1 MAVPDRRTLAVAI
14 EQRPRGLSYSVGT
27 SSIPLLG
34 ECVGEVLDHSAQAN
48 PEAPALVS
56 CHQNRR
62 FTYAQFRAAV
72 EQVARALLH
81 LGIQKGDR
89 VGIWATN
96 CFEWVIVQFATAKI
110 GAILVNINPS
120 YRAYEL
126 KYALA
131 QSQCQ
136 TLIMVPRFR
145 DSDFVSIFFE
155 TCPEAIT
162 SEPGALWSKSVPLLR
177 NLILIAESVPSSFWA
192 WNDVLGM
199 GDQCSEGDL
208 RARERTLS
216 FDDPINIQYTSGTT
230 GRPKGAMLT
239 HHNLVNNALLVGE
252 SMKLQQK
259 DSICLPVP
267 FYHCF
272 GMVMGNLAA
281 VVARAAIIIP
291 ADYFDPLATLRAV
304 ANERCTA
311 LYGVP
316 TMFRAELEHPEFS
329 KFDLSSLRTGIMA
342 GAPCPI
348 LLMKRVVSEMHCQE
362 ITIAYGQTESS
373 PVITQTTTEDPI
385 ELRVNTVG
393 KALPHTEVK
402 IIDVATGRIVP
413 RGTSGELCT
422 RAYSV
427 MKGYY
432 DDEAATKAAID
443 VNRWLHTGDIAIMD
457 EEGYCNIVGRVRD
470 LIIRGGENIYPREIE
485 EFLYNCPGIIEV
497 QVFGIPDVKF
507 GEEIAAF
514 VKLKTGA
521 TTTPEDIKAFCQGK
535 IANFKIPK
543 HIKIV
548 NEFPMTVTGKI
559 QKFRMR
565 QILAE
570 ELGLRRATHIETA

>member
-1 MAVPDRRTLAVAI
+1 
-14 EQRPRGLSYSVGT
+14 
-27 SSIPLLG
+27 
-34 ECVGEVLDHSAQAN
+34 
-48 PEAPALVS
+48 
-56 CHQNRR
+56 
-62 FTYAQFRAAV
+62 
-72 EQVARALLH
+72 
-81 LGIQKGDR
+81 
-89 VGIWATN
+89 
-96 CFEWVIVQFATAKI
+96 
-110 GAILVNINPS
+110 
-120 YRAYEL
+120 
-126 KYALA
+126 
-131 QSQCQ
+131 
-136 TLIMVPRFR
+136 
-145 DSDFVSIFFE
+145 
-155 TCPEAIT
+155 
-162 SEPGALWSKSVPLLR
+162 
-177 NLILIAESVPSSFWA
+177 
-192 WNDVLGM
+192 
-199 GDQCSEGDL
+199 
-208 RARERTLS
+208 
-216 FDDPINIQYTSGTT
+216 
-230 GRPKGAMLT
+230 
-239 HHNLVNNALLVGE
+239 
-252 SMKLQQK
+252 
-259 DSICLPVP
+259 
-267 FYHCF
+267 
-272 GMVMGNLAA
+272 
-281 VVARAAIIIP
+281 
-291 ADYFDPLATLRAV
+291 
-304 ANERCTA
+304 
-311 LYGVP
+311 
-316 TMFRAELEHPEFS
+316 
-329 KFDLSSLRTGIMA
+329 
-342 GAPCPI
+342 
-348 LLMKRVVSEMHCQE
+348 
-362 ITIAYGQTESS
+362 
-373 PVITQTTTEDPI
+373 
-385 ELRVNTVG
+385 
-393 KALPHTEVK
+393 VK

>member
-1 MAVPDRRTLAVAI
+1 M
-14 EQRPRGLSYSVGT
+14 
-27 SSIPLLG
+27 
-34 ECVGEVLDHSAQAN
+34 
-48 PEAPALVS
+48 
-56 CHQNRR
+56 
-62 FTYAQFRAAV
+62 
-72 EQVARALLH
+72 
-81 LGIQKGDR
+81 
-89 VGIWATN
+89 
-96 CFEWVIVQFATAKI
+96 
-110 GAILVNINPS
+110 
-120 YRAYEL
+120 
-126 KYALA
+126 
-131 QSQCQ
+131 
-136 TLIMVPRFR
+136 
-145 DSDFVSIFFE
+145 
-155 TCPEAIT
+155 
-162 SEPGALWSKSVPLLR
+162 R
-177 NLILIAESVPSSFWA
+177 NLILIAESVPCSFWA
-192 WNDVLGM
+192 WNDVARM
-199 GDQCSEGDL
+199 GDQCSEADL
-208 RARERTLS
+208 RAREHALS

-230 GRPKGAMLT
+230 GRPNGAMLT

-252 SMKLQQK
+252 SMKLHQK

-281 VVARAAIIIP
+281 MVAGAAIVIP

-304 ANERCTA
+304 ADERCTA

-393 KALPHTEVK
+393 KVLPHTEVK
-402 IIDVATGRIVP
+402 IIEVSTGKIVP

-422 RAYSV
+422 RGYLV

-432 DDEAATKAAID
+432 NDEVATKATID
-443 VNRWLHTGDIAIMD
+443 ENRWLHTGDTAIMD
-457 EEGYCNIVGRVRD
+457 EEGYCNIVGRLKD
-470 LIIRGGENIYPREIE
+470 MIIRGGENISPREIE
-485 EFLYNCPGIIEV
+485 EFLYHCPGISEI
-497 QVFGIPDVKF
+497 QVFGIPDVKL

-514 VKLKTGA
+514 VKLTTD
-521 TTTPEDIKAFCQGK
+521 TTTTTEDIKAFCKGK
-535 IANFKIPK
+535 IASFKIPRY
-543 HIKIV
+543 IKIV

-565 QILAE
+565 QMLVE
-570 ELGLRRATHIETA
+570 ELGLRTAIHIETA

>member
-1 MAVPDRRTLAVAI
+1 MTVRDRRALALPI
-14 EQRPRGLSYSVGT
+14 DQRPHVLSYSVGT
-27 SSIPLLG
+27 GLIPLLG
-34 ECVGEVLDHSAQAN
+34 ECVGEVLDHSAAAN
-48 PEAPALVS
+48 PEASALVS

-62 FTYAQFRAAV
+62 FTYAQFRDVV
-72 EQVARALLH
+72 EQFARALLH
-81 LGIQKGDR
+81 LEIQKGDR

-155 TCPEAIT
+155 ACPEATT
-162 SEPGALWSKSVPLLR
+162 SEPGALWSKPLPLLR

-192 WNDVLGM
+192 WNDIVRM
-199 GDQCSEGDL
+199 GEQCHEGDL
-208 RARERTLS
+208 RAREHTLS

-239 HHNLVNNALLVGE
+239 HHNLVNNALLVGK
-252 SMKLQQK
+252 SMKLQQT

-281 VVARAAIIIP
+281 AVAGAAIVIP
-291 ADYFDPLATLRAV
+291 AEYFDALATLRAV

-316 TMFRAELEHPEFS
+316 TMFRAELEHPEFA

-348 LLMKRVVSEMHCQE
+348 LLMKRVVHEMHCRE

-373 PVITQTTTEDPI
+373 PVITQTTTDDPI

-402 IIDVATGRIVP
+402 IIDISTGRTVP

-432 DDEAATKAAID
+432 NDEVASKAAID
-443 VNRWLHTGDIAIMD
+443 ENRWLHTGDIAIMD
-457 EEGYCNIVGRVRD
+457 EEGYCNIVGRVKD
-470 LIIRGGENIYPREIE
+470 MIIRGGENIYPREIE
-485 EFLYNCPGIIEV
+485 EFLYNCPGVSEV
-497 QVFGIPDVKF
+497 QVFGIPDLKF

-514 VKLKTGA
+514 VKLRTGA
-521 TTTPEDIKAFCQGK
+521 TTTPEDIKAYCKGK
-535 IANFKIPK
+535 IASFKIPK
-543 HIKIV
+543 YIKV
-548 NEFPMTVTGKI
+548 VPEFPMTVTGKI

-565 QILAE
+565 RILME
-570 ELGLRRATHIETA
+570 ELGLRTATHIDTA